1 MAPRTSKPLVVQEDK
16 SVLLEVQHPW
26 FEQARDQLMRFAE
39 LRKSPRYV
47 HVYQIT
53 ALSLWNAAA
62 IGLQADDIL
71 GFLKSHAKYPVPLT
85 VRDAVHSFTHRYG
98 DVSLV
103 SEGEHLRLRT
113 CCADAIRLIVSTKSL
128 HEFFCEPP
136 GEPPRNDPPLNS
148 PNGAEW
154 VLGVRPECR
163 GPLKVTMTKLGFPV
177 NDLGG
182 YRAGAALEVRLR
194 QRDTAGRAFRLRPYQ
209 REAVDAFYDHG
220 KETGGSGVVVL
231 PCGAGKTVV
240 ALGVLQ
246 RVGAQAL
253 ILSTNTTALRQ
264 WKRELVS
271 KTELDPNLIGE
282 YSSDAKDI
290 RPITLSTYQM
300 LTYRDRHTK
309 EFLHYKLFTAR
320 DWGLIVYDEAHLL
333 PAPVFRFTA
342 RIQATRRLGLTA
354 TLVREDGCED
364 EVFSLVGPKKY
375 DVPWR
380 SLETDGW
387 IAAARCVEA
396 RVPMGQELAQ
406 RYSGC
411 NRRDQFRLASEN
423 PGKTMVVKELLEQH
437 PSDRVLILGQYLDQ
451 LGELQRE
458 LNAPLITGK
467 TSNRQREVLY
477 EQFRRGDVPVLIV
490 SKVGNFAVDLPD
502 ASVAIQ
508 VSGTFGSRQEEAQ
521 RLGRVLRSKPGGNR
535 AVFYSI
541 VSRDTSEQAFA
552 EKRQRFL
559 TERGYQFTVLD
570 HDSPAWRDAFR
581 CQDSA

>member
-16 SVLLEVQHPW
+16 SVLLEVQNPW
-26 FEQARDQLMRFAE
+26 FEEARDQLMRFAE

-53 ALSLWNAAA
+53 PLSLWNAAA
-62 IGLQADDIL
+62 IGLKADDIL

-85 VRDAVHSFTHRYG
+85 VRDAVRSYTDRYG
-98 DVSLV
+98 EVSLTND
-103 SEGEHLRLRT
+103 GKKLLLRT
-113 CCADAIRLIVSTKSL
+113 RCREAIELIGSTKSL
-128 HEFFCEPP
+128 HDFFCESTSVRAATEAIVES
-136 GEPPRNDPPLNS
+136 EP
-148 PNGAEW
+148 AEL
-154 VLGVRPECR
+154 VLPVRCECR
-163 GPLKVTMTKLGFPV
+163 GPLKIALTKLGYPV

-182 YRAGAALEVRLR
+182 YHAGAPLQIPLR
-194 QRDTAGRAFRLRPYQ
+194 QRDTEGRSFRLRPYQ
-209 REAVDAFYDHG
+209 KEAVEAFYDQG
-220 KETGGSGVVVL
+220 RETGGSGVVVL

-246 RVGAQAL
+246 KVGAQAL

-264 WKRELVS
+264 WKREIIS
-271 KTELDPNLIGE
+271 KTALDPNLIGE
-282 YSSDAKDI
+282 YSGDSKEV
-290 RPITLSTYQM
+290 RPITLSTYQI
-300 LTYRDRHTK
+300 LTYRDRRTK
-309 EFLHYKLFTAR
+309 ELLHYKLFTER

-380 SLETDGW
+380 SLESDGW
-387 IAAARCVEA
+387 IAAAGCVEA
-396 RVPMGQELAQ
+396 RIPLAPELAQ
-406 RYSGC
+406 EYAGC
-411 NRRDQFRLASEN
+411 NRREQFRLASEN
-423 PGKTMVVKELLEQH
+423 PEKTVVVKELLAQH

-451 LGELQRE
+451 LEQLQLE

-467 TSNRQREVLY
+467 TSNRQREILY
-477 EQFRRGDVPVLIV
+477 DQFRRGEVPVLIV

-521 RLGRVLRSKPGGNR
+521 RLGRVLRPKPGGNR

-541 VSRDTSEQAFA
+541 VSRDTSEQRFA

-559 TERGYQFTVLD
+559 TEQGYQFTVLD
-570 HDSPAWRDAFR
+570 HDSPAWSDAFR
-581 CQDSA
+581 CQDTA